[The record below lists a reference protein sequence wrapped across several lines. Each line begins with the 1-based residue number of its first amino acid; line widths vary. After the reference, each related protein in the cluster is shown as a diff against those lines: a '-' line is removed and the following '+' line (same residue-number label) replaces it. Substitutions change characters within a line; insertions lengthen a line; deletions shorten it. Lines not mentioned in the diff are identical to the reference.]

1 VAAQFLGG
9 IPRKFSMLHLDKTLF
24 PELQR
29 LVDSGA
35 LFGRGCPAQQL
46 TRRTGKI
53 RPVVDRT
60 FAFDEA
66 RDAYAYLIDGRALG
80 KVNVAAARS

>member
-1 VAAQFLGG
+1 VR
-9 IPRKFSMLHLDKTLF
+9 PRSAH
-24 PELQR
+24 PRPAQR
-29 LVDSGA
+29 L
-35 LFGRGCPAQQL
+35 
-46 TRRTGKI
+46 TRPTGKI

-60 FAFDEA
+60 FAFEEA